1 MPKELEKEE
10 ATNAKVNRKKKIIEI
25 REEINELENRKTI
38 KKISQ
43 EKVVSL
49 KRQAKFTNP

>member
-10 ATNAKVNRKKKIIEI
+10 AANAKVNRKKKIIEI

-49 KRQAKFTNP
+49 KRHAKFTNP